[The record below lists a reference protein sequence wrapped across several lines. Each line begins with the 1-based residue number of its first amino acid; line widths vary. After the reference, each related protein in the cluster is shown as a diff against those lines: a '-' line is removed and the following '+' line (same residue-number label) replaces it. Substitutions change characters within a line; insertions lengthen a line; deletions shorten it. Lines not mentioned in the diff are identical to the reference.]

1 LPDTPEA
8 EDSAY
13 LSPPVQRAARLLR
26 HIAEGDTVTNMAATA
41 RALGIN
47 RTTLLRLLT
56 TLEAERFIEPIGQA
70 GGPNAGWRIGLGLIG
85 LAAQAFFSQ
94 DLVQTAGP
102 CIARLADTTHLSA
115 HLGVLDA
122 LDVVYVLRRTP
133 EQGRYVS
140 NIRVGSRLPAH
151 AAVMG
156 RIILAHMP
164 GEAVEKLFAGTP
176 LQPSTPHTPVTMEQL
191 HDRLAGDKAA
201 GLAWSD
207 GFFEAGISSVAAAI
221 FDASG
226 APVAAVNVS
235 GQTASFDGPARRERI
250 GRAVAGTAEE
260 ISRRLGWA
268 GPAHPR
274 NQTRLEVVA

>member
-1 LPDTPEA
+1 MAEEDRIEA
-8 EDSAY
+8 GDSAY

-26 HIAEGDTVTNMAATA
+26 HIAEGDRVTNMAATA

-56 TLEAERFIEPIGQA
+56 TLEAERFIESA
-70 GGPNAGWRIGLGLIG
+70 GPNQGWRIGLGLIG
-85 LAAQAFFSQ
+85 MAAQAFFSQ
-94 DLVQTAGP
+94 DLVQTAVP
-102 CIARLADTTHLSA
+102 AVTRLADAVGLSA
-115 HLGVLDA
+115 HLGVMDRTEI
-122 LDVVYVLRRTP
+122 VYVVRRTP

-156 RIILAHMP
+156 RIILANWP
-164 GEAVEKLFAGTP
+164 PERVEQLFAGAP
-176 LQPSTPHTPVTMEQL
+176 LPASTAHTPVTMEQL
-191 HDRLAGDKAA
+191 RARLDADRAE

-207 GFFEAGISSVAAAI
+207 GFFEAGISSVAAAV

-235 GQTASFDGPARRERI
+235 GQTTAFDGPARRDRI
-250 GRAVAGTAEE
+250 GREVRRTAEE

-268 GPAHPR
+268 GPASGSHE
-274 NQTRLEVVA
+274 TRLEVVA

>member
-1 LPDTPEA
+1 MPDAAEA

-56 TLEAERFIEPIGQA
+56 TLEAERFIEPIG
-70 GGPNAGWRIGLGLIG
+70 PNAGWRIGLGLIG
-85 LAAQAFFSQ
+85 MAAQAFFSQ
-94 DLVQTAGP
+94 DLVQTAVP
-102 CIARLADTTHLSA
+102 CIARLADTTDLSA
-115 HLGVLDA
+115 HLGVLDGH
-122 LDVVYVLRRTP
+122 DIVYVLRRTP
-133 EQGRYVS
+133 EHGRYVS

-164 GEAVEKLFAGTP
+164 PDAVGRLFAGTP
-176 LQPSTPHTPVTMEQL
+176 LQPSTPHTPVTLDQL
-191 HDRLAGDKAA
+191 AERLAADRAA

-221 FDASG
+221 LDASG
-226 APVAAVNVS
+226 SPIAAVNVS
-235 GQTASFDGPARRERI
+235 GQTASFDGPARRDRI
-250 GRAVAGTAEE
+250 GRAVAETAEE

-268 GPAHPR
+268 GPARQQNP
-274 NQTRLEVVA
+274 TRLEVVA